1 MDLKTKI
8 EAYED
13 LTVDKSGDKY
23 EYIFPS
29 YEFSK
34 RIKSNPEF
42 PSIAILSSKTD
53 PAVPITVFPD
63 FKRSLTAFIYQ
74 NPLVN
79 NKQIFNTSH
88 LNDNTRQN
96 LIFNGPTYYAKTSHR
111 SNLISKL

>member
-34 RIKSNPEF
+34 E
-42 PSIAILSSKTD
+42 
-53 PAVPITVFPD
+53 
-63 FKRSLTAFIYQ
+63 
-74 NPLVN
+74 
-79 NKQIFNTSH
+79 
-88 LNDNTRQN
+88 
-96 LIFNGPTYYAKTSHR
+96 
-111 SNLISKL
+111 